1 MEIKI
6 ENVTREEA
14 SKLSKAKK
22 IQIVNND
29 PSGAHYLLID
39 DSNKKNLV
47 LKNLENYPLPKVCTT
62 LDFLNQMKYTLITLI
77 INGEI

>member
-1 MEIKI
+1 MEIKV
-6 ENVTREEA
+6 ENITREKA
-14 SKLSKAKK
+14 AKLSKAEK
-22 IQIVNND
+22 IEIVNND

-39 DSNKKNLV
+39 DSNKYNLV

>member
-1 MEIKI
+1 MK
-6 ENVTREEA
+6 NLTKNEA
-14 SKLSKAKK
+14 AKLSKAEK
-22 IQIVNND
+22 IEIVNND

-39 DSNKKNLV
+39 DSNKYNLV

-62 LDFLNQMKYTLITLI
+62 LDFLNQMKYTLTTLI